1 MSLRKRALSG
11 LIWNAS
17 DKLITQ
23 FGYFAVTLYIAKLIG
38 PEAFGLIGM
47 LTIFMLLTESVIS
60 NGFSQA
66 LVQRSQQLT
75 EADASTVFYINI
87 VWGVFIYAVL
97 FVTAPLIAQFY
108 QKPEL
113 VDIARWLFLIVIIN
127 SLTVV
132 VRAKLT
138 IKVEFKSQAISG
150 LFATF
155 MSAPIAIYLAQ
166 QDYSYWSFVWLLL
179 IKAVVLNISLWCF
192 SRWYPQP
199 IFSKDSFYRLFKFGS
214 NLMLA
219 GFVATLVNNLYVAL
233 IGRYFSATSVG
244 YFTQATNVTNFL
256 SQFIS
261 STLQG
266 VTYPILTSVKED
278 RERLI
283 NIYKQLINATMLVS
297 LPALVGFCAVAE
309 EFVLLF
315 LGEPWLPTVPVI
327 QLLCIARMVTPIS
340 TINMSILNA
349 IGRSDLFLKID
360 LSKLPMMLSALFITI
375 PYGIEGI
382 AWGMVV
388 TSLISFFINAY
399 YPGKLFGFGAIS
411 QLNGNIKIII
421 ATALMYGSIVS
432 LSSDSI
438 IFSIFLKFA
447 IGFFVYIFSLL
458 LLKQEMTAYFFRAVT
473 CFLNKKYFN

>member
-1 MSLRKRALSG
+1 MSLKAKALSG
-11 LIWNAS
+11 LIWSAS

-23 FGYFAVTLYIAKLIG
+23 FGYFAVTLYIAKQIG

-75 EADASTVFYINI
+75 EADASTVFYINL

-138 IKVEFKSQAISG
+138 IKVDFKSQAISG
-150 LFATF
+150 LFATLL
-155 MSAPIAIYLAQ
+155 SAPIAIHLAQ
-166 QDYSYWSFVWLLL
+166 QGYSYWSFVWLLL
-179 IKAVVLNISLWCF
+179 IKAVVLNISLWCL
-192 SRWYPQP
+192 SRWYPQS

-219 GFVATLVNNLYVAL
+219 GFISTLVNNLYVAL
-233 IGRYFSATSVG
+233 IGRYFSAASVG

-283 NIYKQLINATMLVS
+283 NIYKQLITVTMLVS
-297 LPALVGFCAVAE
+297 LPAFVGFCAVAE

-315 LGEPWLPTVPVI
+315 LGEPWLPAVPVI
-327 QLLCIARMVTPIS
+327 QVLCIARMIIPIS
-340 TINMSILNA
+340 VINMNILNA
-349 IGRSDLFLKID
+349 VGRSDLFLKID
-360 LSKLPMMLSALFITI
+360 LSKLPMTLAVLYLTI
-375 PYGIEGI
+375 PYGALGV
-382 AWGMVV
+382 AWGILV
-388 TSLISFFINAY
+388 TSLVSFFINAY
-399 YPGKLFGFGAIS
+399 YPGKLFSFGGFEQFKIMYKYLIS
-411 QLNGNIKIII
+411 SVIMYVLLLMVSFDNMLLSMFMKIFLGIII
-421 ATALMYGSIVS
+421 Y
-432 LSSDSI
+432 
-438 IFSIFLKFA
+438 F
-447 IGFFVYIFSLL
+447 LL
-458 LLKQEMTAYFFRAVT
+458 LILMKDVFFINVFRTLIGKV
-473 CFLNKKYFN
+473 FSKLIY

>member
-1 MSLRKRALSG
+1 MLLKKKLLSG

-66 LVQRSQQLT
+66 LVQRSLQLT
-75 EADASTVFYINI
+75 EADASTVFYINL
-87 VWGVFIYAVL
+87 VWGVFIYVVL

-108 QKPEL
+108 QKPDL

-150 LFATF
+150 LFATL

-166 QDYSYWSFVWLLL
+166 QGYSYWSFVWLLL

-192 SRWYPQP
+192 SRWYPQA
-199 IFSKDSFYRLFKFGS
+199 IFSKDSFNRLFKFGS

-233 IGRYFSATSVG
+233 IGRYFSAASVG

-283 NIYKQLINATMLVS
+283 NIYKQLINVTMLVS

-315 LGEPWLPTVPVI
+315 LGEPWLPAVPVI

-340 TINMSILNA
+340 TINMNILNA

-360 LSKLPMMLSALFITI
+360 LIKLPMTLAALLIAI
-375 PYGIEGI
+375 PYGIEGV
-382 AWGMVV
+382 AWGMVT

-399 YPGKLFGFGAIS
+399 YPSKLFGFGAVS
-411 QLNGNIKIII
+411 QLKVGIKIII
-421 ATALMYGSIVS
+421 ATVVMTIVITFIKVDHLWFSLFMKIIAGIVIYVLMLLI
-432 LSSDSI
+432 LQEKI
-438 IFSIFLKFA
+438 IFSMLKNIIRF
-447 IGFFVYIFSLL
+447 
-458 LLKQEMTAYFFRAVT
+458 
-473 CFLNKKYFN
+473 